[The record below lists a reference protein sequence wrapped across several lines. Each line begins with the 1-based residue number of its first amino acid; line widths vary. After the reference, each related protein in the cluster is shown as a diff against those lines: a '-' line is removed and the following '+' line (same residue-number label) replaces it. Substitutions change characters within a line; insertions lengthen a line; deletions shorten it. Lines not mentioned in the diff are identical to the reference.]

1 MSSKEIILSY
11 LSEDTPRTQRELET
25 MTGIDR
31 RQVRDIIG
39 LLRDDGIK
47 ICSGN
52 KGFWLW
58 NGKDDSYE
66 KTMATMRR
74 KSISTLRR
82 LARMGALPLEGQ
94 ITIAELL
101 EVSA

>member
-1 MSSKEIILSY
+1 MNSKVMILSC
-11 LSEDTPRTQRELET
+11 LSEDTPRTQRELEAL
-25 MTGIDR
+25 TGIDK
-31 RQVRDIIG
+31 RQVREIIG

-58 NGKDDSYE
+58 NGEDDSYL
-66 KTMATMRR
+66 KTQASMRR
-74 KSISTLRR
+74 KAISTLRR
-82 LARMGALPLEGQ
+82 AARMGALPLEGQ
-94 ITIAELL
+94 ITIADLL